1 MVIAMLVLATVVATA
16 SASSSGDGSPRFRV
30 LVFTKT
36 TGFRHDSIPVGI
48 ATIQRLGREHR
59 FAVEQTEDE
68 RAFTNSNLARYD
80 ALVFLSTTGE
90 PIARRDHRRAF
101 QRYIR
106 RGGGFLGIHAA
117 SDSFE
122 RWPWY
127 VGLVGARF
135 RRHAPGTAA
144 AHVVV
149 EDAGTPATRGLP
161 RVWRRVDEWYAFRS
175 NPRGHVHVL
184 ATLDERTYDPRGAAM
199 GADHPIAWCHR
210 YAGGR
215 AVYTAM
221 GHTSGSYREP
231 LFVAHLL
238 GAIEMASGQG
248 AFACPAGRL
257 RGGHAHAQKSS
268 RMARSNSAPVNDGT
282 MIRRSVQRGSAPS
295 SLPASWNAAVNLPS
309 RR

>member
-1 MVIAMLVLATVVATA
+1 VSARRTLIATLAVAAAVATGAA
-16 SASSSGDGSPRFRV
+16 SLSSRGAPDSRASTVRFRV
-30 LVFTKT
+30 LVFSKT
-36 TGFRHDSIPVGI
+36 TGFRHDSIPAGI
-48 ATIQRLGREHR
+48 ATIRRLGRQQR

-68 RAFTNSNLARYD
+68 RAFTDRNLARYD
-80 ALVFLSTTGE
+80 ALVFLSTTGV
-90 PIARRDHRRAF
+90 PIARQDHRRAF

-127 VGLVGARF
+127 VGLVGASF
-135 RRHAPGTAA
+135 RRHAPGTSA

-175 NPRGHVHVL
+175 NPRGRVHVL
-184 ATLDERTYDPRGAAM
+184 ATLDERTYDPRTAAM

-215 AVYTAM
+215 SVYTAM
-221 GHTSGSYREP
+221 GHTSDSYREP
-231 LFVAHLL
+231 LFAAHLL
-238 GAIEMASGQG
+238 GAIEMAAGD
-248 AFACPAGRL
+248 GRL
-257 RGGHAHAQKSS
+257 AC
-268 RMARSNSAPVNDGT
+268 
-282 MIRRSVQRGSAPS
+282 
-295 SLPASWNAAVNLPS
+295 AAG
-309 RR
+309 

>member
-1 MVIAMLVLATVVATA
+1 VSRMSARGATIAVLVLAIVAATGAVSSSRDDSTEAGA
-16 SASSSGDGSPRFRV
+16 SAARFRV

-48 ATIQRLGREHR
+48 AAIRRLGREHR
-59 FAVEQTEDE
+59 FAVDQTEDE
-68 RAFTNSNLARYD
+68 RAFTARNLARYD

-90 PIARRDHRRAF
+90 PIARQDHRRAF

-135 RRHAPGTAA
+135 RRHAPGTSA

-149 EDAGTPATRGLP
+149 EDPATPATRGLP

-175 NPRGHVHVL
+175 NPRGRVDVL
-184 ATLDERTYDPRGAAM
+184 ATLDERTYDPRDAAM
-199 GADHPIAWCHR
+199 GADHPVAWCHR
-210 YAGGR
+210 YEGGR
-215 AVYTAM
+215 SVYTAM
-221 GHTSGSYREP
+221 GYTSASYREP
-231 LFVAHLL
+231 LLASHLL
-238 GAIEMASGQG
+238 GAIEMAAGDG
-248 AFACPAGRL
+248 PFACAAG
-257 RGGHAHAQKSS
+257 
-268 RMARSNSAPVNDGT
+268 
-282 MIRRSVQRGSAPS
+282 
-295 SLPASWNAAVNLPS
+295 
-309 RR
+309 